1 MSAARKR
8 KKKKKS
14 VRFEVSRLALTGWCF
29 GLLLALLWMFL
40 LGLFVGKGIT
50 PANINFAEIKKRMMA
65 EGIWPGSGEIE
76 RQESPPPST
85 ATKKKIPLK
94 DLEFYEKLAKKKE
107 AQIQEPVVA
116 KKPPKEKPPTPVAA
130 KPPPP
135 AQQEKKSSVQ
145 QKPSPPPQP
154 KDKSS
159 VQQEPSTN
167 LFTVQLASFK
177 DLNSAKNFAARFRG
191 LKHKTTIREVEL
203 SGKGRWYRVQIGKL
217 ASREEATALA
227 NYLAKKYQLH
237 AFVINL
243 EG

>member
-8 KKKKKS
+8 KKTKKP

-29 GLLLALLWMFL
+29 GLFLALFWMFL

-50 PANINFAEIKKRMMA
+50 PANINFTEIKKRMMA
-65 EGIWPGSGEIE
+65 EGIWPGSSEMG

-85 ATKKKIPLK
+85 TTKKKIPLK

-107 AQIQEPVVA
+107 AQLQKPAVA
-116 KKPPKEKPPTPVAA
+116 ETPPKEKPPTTVAA

-135 AQQEKKSSVQ
+135 AQQQKKSSVQ
-145 QKPSPPPQP
+145 QKPST
-154 KDKSS
+154 DS
-159 VQQEPSTN
+159 
-167 LFTVQLASFK
+167 FTVQLASFK
-177 DLNSAKNFAARFRG
+177 DLTSAKKFAARFRG
-191 LKHKTTIREVEL
+191 LKHKATIREVEL
-203 SGKGRWYRVQIGKL
+203 SGKGRWYRVQVGKL

-227 NYLAKKYQLH
+227 NDLAQKYQLH
-237 AFVINL
+237 AFVIGL

>member
-1 MSAARKR
+1 MSATRKR

-14 VRFEVSRLALTGWCF
+14 VRFEMSRLALTSWCF

-50 PANINFAEIKKRMMA
+50 PANINFSEIKKRMMA
-65 EGIWPGSGEIE
+65 EGIWPSSGENG
-76 RQESPPPST
+76 RQESSPPST
-85 ATKKKIPLK
+85 TTKKKIPLK

-107 AQIQEPVVA
+107 AQLQKPAAA
-116 KKPPKEKPPTPVAA
+116 KTPPKEKPPAAVAA

-135 AQQEKKSSVQ
+135 AQQKEKSSEQ
-145 QKPSPPPQP
+145 QK
-154 KDKSS
+154 
-159 VQQEPSTN
+159 PSTN

-177 DLNSAKNFAARFRG
+177 DLTSAKKFASRFRG
-191 LKHKTTIREVEL
+191 LKHKATIREVEL
-203 SGKGRWYRVQIGKL
+203 SGKGRWYRVQVGKL

-227 NYLAKKYQLH
+227 DYLAKKYQLN
-237 AFVINL
+237 AFVIGL

>member
-29 GLLLALLWMFL
+29 GLLLALIWMFL

-50 PANINFAEIKKRMMA
+50 PANINFSEIKKRMMA
-65 EGIWPGSGEIE
+65 EGIWPGSGEMG

-85 ATKKKIPLK
+85 TTKKKIPLK

-107 AQIQEPVVA
+107 AQLQKPAAA
-116 KKPPKEKPPTPVAA
+116 KTPPKEKPPATVAA
-130 KPPPP
+130 KPPPA
-135 AQQEKKSSVQ
+135 AQQKEKSSVE
-145 QKPSPPPQP
+145 QK
-154 KDKSS
+154 
-159 VQQEPSTN
+159 PSTN

-177 DLNSAKNFAARFRG
+177 DLTSAKKFATRFRG
-191 LKHKTTIREVEL
+191 LKHKATIREVEL
-203 SGKGRWYRVQIGKL
+203 SGKGRWYRVQVGKL

-227 NYLAKKYQLH
+227 NRLAKKYQLN
-237 AFVINL
+237 AFVIGL

>member
-14 VRFEVSRLALTGWCF
+14 VRFEMSRLALTSWCF

-50 PANINFAEIKKRMMA
+50 PANINFTEIKKRMMA
-65 EGIWPGSGEIE
+65 EGIWPGSGETG

-85 ATKKKIPLK
+85 STKKKIPLK

-107 AQIQEPVVA
+107 AQLQ
-116 KKPPKEKPPTPVAA
+116 KPAVTKTSPKEKPPTTVAA

-135 AQQEKKSSVQ
+135 TQQKKKSSVQ
-145 QKPSPPPQP
+145 QKPS
-154 KDKSS
+154 
-159 VQQEPSTN
+159 TN
-167 LFTVQLASFK
+167 HFTVQLASFR
-177 DLNSAKNFAARFRG
+177 DLTSAKKFAARFRG
-191 LKHKTTIREVEL
+191 LKHKATIREVEL
-203 SGKGRWYRVQIGKL
+203 SGKGRWYRVQVGKL
-217 ASREEATALA
+217 ASRKEATALA
-227 NYLAKKYQLH
+227 NHLEKKYQLH
-237 AFVINL
+237 AFVIAL

>member
-1 MSAARKR
+1 MSPARKR

-14 VRFEVSRLALTGWCF
+14 VRFEMSRLALTSWCF

-50 PANINFAEIKKRMMA
+50 PANINFSEIKKRMMV
-65 EGIWPGSGEIE
+65 EGIWPGSGEKG

-85 ATKKKIPLK
+85 TTKKKIPLK

-107 AQIQEPVVA
+107 AQLQKPAAA
-116 KKPPKEKPPTPVAA
+116 KTPPKEKPPATVAA

-135 AQQEKKSSVQ
+135 TQKKDKGSVQ
-145 QKPSPPPQP
+145 QKPPPPAPQ
-154 KDKSS
+154 KKKSS
-159 VQQEPSTN
+159 AQQKPSTDH
-167 LFTVQLASFK
+167 FTVQLASFK
-177 DLNSAKNFAARFRG
+177 DLTSAKKFAARFRG
-191 LKHKTTIREVEL
+191 LKHKATIREVEL
-203 SGKGRWYRVQIGKL
+203 SGKGRWYRVQVGKL

-227 NYLAKKYQLH
+227 NHLAKKYQLN
-237 AFVINL
+237 AFVIGL

>member
-8 KKKKKS
+8 KKTKKP

-29 GLLLALLWMFL
+29 GLFLALFWMFL

-50 PANINFAEIKKRMMA
+50 PANINFTEIKKRMMA
-65 EGIWPGSGEIE
+65 EGIWPGSSEMG

-85 ATKKKIPLK
+85 TTKKKIPLK

-107 AQIQEPVVA
+107 AQLQKPAVA
-116 KKPPKEKPPTPVAA
+116 KTPPKEKPPTTVAA

-135 AQQEKKSSVQ
+135 AKQQEKSSEQ
-145 QKPSPPPQP
+145 QKPST
-154 KDKSS
+154 DR
-159 VQQEPSTN
+159 
-167 LFTVQLASFK
+167 FTVQLASFK
-177 DLNSAKNFAARFRG
+177 DLTSAKKFAARFRG
-191 LKHKTTIREVEL
+191 LKHKATIREVEL
-203 SGKGRWYRVQIGKL
+203 SGKGHWYRVQVGKL

-227 NYLAKKYQLH
+227 NDLAQKYQLH
-237 AFVINL
+237 AFVIGL